1 MERTTMHIDGRSHS
15 LDPSQDLE
23 KVKGEVV
30 EAVRAGGDLVQ
41 VTVAGGHVLD
51 ILVAP
56 GVSVAF
62 EAETRFDDR
71 SDEESVASLDA
82 VDLDDYLL
90 FL

>member
-23 KVKGEVV
+23 KVKGDVV

-51 ILVAP
+51 VLVAP

-62 EAETRFDDR
+62 ETETNFSEGPDD
-71 SDEESVASLDA
+71 EFVASIDA
-82 VDLDDYLL
+82 IDFDDYLL